1 VNDDR
6 RKKCKY
12 WVKPTIYNCKL
23 IYVYWDPKQEICH
36 CGKRH
41 RVRNCINGK
50 EYALQNY
57 APVLQARDKLE
68 DKYPT
73 GKGEDYP
80 VGWTDPLDLYGVY
93 QCELIEPGLDLNKE
107 RTDLQNLID
116 KKGPE
121 YVWENRQR
129 LVAERIFIKDF
140 RKK

>member
-1 VNDDR
+1 
-6 RKKCKY
+6 
-12 WVKPTIYNCKL
+12 VKPTIYNCRL
-23 IYVYWDPKQEICH
+23 IYVYWDPKQEICY
-36 CGKRH
+36 CGKRQY
-41 RVRNCINGK
+41 VGNCINCK
-50 EYALQNY
+50 DYALQNY

-93 QCELIEPGLDLNKE
+93 QCELIELGFDLNKE
-107 RTDLQNLID
+107 RTDLQGLID

-121 YVWENRQR
+121 YVWRHRQR
-129 LVAERIFIKDF
+129 LVAERIFIKNF